1 MTKSKFVTIV
11 APEQVRSEFTHVRED
26 LMTTDKQLMQALWNV
41 AMRASDAIRQ
51 EVADLK
57 AVAAH
62 LKAVGKITRGDMS
75 APSHCCTEEMSLA
88 AKAKVKKTAAKKEAT
103 VKKEA
108 KPKPVKKVV
117 MFEGKEEPE
126 TFVGEDDDD
135 MGCLVIDGTK

>member
-26 LMTTDKQLMQALWNV
+26 LMTTDKQLMQALWNI

-51 EVADLK
+51 EVLELKMVADQLRE
-57 AVAAH
+57 
-62 LKAVGKITRGDMS
+62 VGKITRGEV
-75 APSHCCTEEMSLA
+75 AGAVPLA
-88 AKAKVKKTAAKKEAT
+88 AKIKKTAVKKEAT

-108 KPKPVKKVV
+108 KPVKKKVV

-135 MGCLVIDGTK
+135 MGCLVVNGL

>member
-41 AMRASDAIRQ
+41 AMRASDALRQ

-57 AVAAH
+57 AVADH
-62 LKAVGKITRGDMS
+62 LKTVGKITRGDMS
-75 APSHCCTEEMSLA
+75 APSHCCTEEAAVPAA
-88 AKAKVKKTAAKKEAT
+88 AKAKVKKAT

>member
-1 MTKSKFVTIV
+1 MTTAPKKKYSFQTIV
-11 APEQVRSEFTHVRED
+11 VPTEVRSEFTHVRED

-41 AMRASDAIRQ
+41 AMRASDALRQ

-57 AVAAH
+57 AVADH
-62 LKAVGKITRGDMS
+62 LKTVGKITRGDMS

-88 AKAKVKKTAAKKEAT
+88 AKAKVKKAT

>member
-11 APEQVRSEFTHVRED
+11 APEQVRSEFTYVRQD

-41 AMRASDAIRQ
+41 AMKYTDDLRQ
-51 EVADLK
+51 EVVELK
-57 AVAAH
+57 MVAEH
-62 LKAVGKITRGDMS
+62 LKEVGKITRGEIVE
-75 APSHCCTEEMSLA
+75 ALPAA
-88 AKAKVKKTAAKKEAT
+88 AKAKVKKTA

-117 MFEGKEEPE
+117 VFEGKEEPE

>member
-11 APEQVRSEFTHVRED
+11 APENVRSEFTYVRQD

-41 AMRASDAIRQ
+41 AMNHTDELRQ
-51 EVADLK
+51 EVVELK
-57 AVAAH
+57 MVAAH
-62 LKAVGKITRGDMS
+62 LKEVGKITRGDLAALS
-75 APSHCCTEEMSLA
+75 ALSHCCTEETIAVPAA
-88 AKAKVKKTAAKKEAT
+88 AKAKVKKTA